1 MRDADLLARYGGE
14 EFVALMP
21 DTDQIRATD
30 AVEKLRRAVMETRFH
45 FNNLDVQIT
54 ISCGVAEF
62 SADLRPQEVLER
74 ADQALYQAKNNGRN
88 QTVSAGQEAQ

>member
-21 DTDQIRATD
+21 DTDQTQATD
-30 AVEKLRRAVMETRFH
+30 AVEKLRRAVMGTRFH
-45 FNNLDVQIT
+45 FNDLDVQIT

-62 SADLRPQEVLER
+62 SDDSHQHHALICVEFLRPTL
-74 ADQALYQAKNNGRN
+74 ALHHRPGGR
-88 QTVSAGQEAQ
+88 SRR